1 MKKPK
6 IFIACDT
13 NKPGEIKRIISETK
27 TNELNIGY
35 KIMLIDNG

>member
-13 NKPGEIKRIISETK
+13 NNIKKVKKIIDQSQ
-27 TNELNIGY
+27 NN
-35 KIMLIDNG
+35 KIKIEEHFI